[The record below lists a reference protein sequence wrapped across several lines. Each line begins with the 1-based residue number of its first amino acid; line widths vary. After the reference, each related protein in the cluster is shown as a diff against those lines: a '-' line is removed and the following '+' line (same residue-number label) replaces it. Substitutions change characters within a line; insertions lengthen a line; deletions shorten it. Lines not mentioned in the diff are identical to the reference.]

1 MPTIFYLHVHDDYMV
16 ENPFARILKD
26 ELAEREVIF
35 EEDRTYIGVRVPIS
49 FPAQRLA
56 VFIDPCSGGCGCPE
70 HYLGMIENDKDE
82 PYDANAS
89 LEGSAAFGPGA
100 DGQANIGDA
109 QGAPSP
115 FGPDPTRC
123 SAHIEQENHRLADAG
138 WKVMRFW
145 EHDVDRS
152 PDEVAR
158 RIYDELV
165 KA

>member
-1 MPTIFYLHVHDDYMV
+1 MG
-16 ENPFARILKD
+16 ENPFIRILKD
-26 ELAEREVIF
+26 ELSEREVSF
-35 EEDRTYIGVRVPIS
+35 EADWDFIGVHVPIS
-49 FPAQRLA
+49 FPAQKLA
-56 VFIDPCSGGCGCPE
+56 VFVDPCAGGCGCPE
-70 HYLGMIENDKDE
+70 HYLGAIETDKDE
-82 PYDANAS
+82 PFDPGAS
-89 LEGSAAFGPGA
+89 QEASVAFGPGA
-100 DGQANIGDA
+100 DGYANVGDS

-145 EHDVDRS
+145 EHEVDRS

-158 RIYDELV
+158 RIYDQLN